1 MGVVEM
7 FGHGKLGDGSDSD
20 YHVGQYSVFD
30 FLQGASEEHMT
41 FIDPKMRYEKKYL
54 EVNGRRMACVDEG
67 TGDPIVFV
75 HGNATSS
82 YMWRNIMPH
91 LEGLGRLIALDNIGQ
106 GDSDKLPDSG
116 PDSYM
121 IPEHQIYFDGALDAL
136 GVREN
141 VTLVMHDW
149 GGSLG
154 LSWANRHPEA
164 VKGLAHCEIVVAN
177 HASYDSYRD
186 GHGERVRRAQ
196 GPEGEALVLEDNFF
210 VENIF
215 TGGVIREIDA
225 ETMAEIRRPYE
236 EPGEARRPTLSWVR
250 QIPIGG
256 KPEFVAEFSERL
268 SSWMATIDTPKLF
281 IEADP
286 GQIIVDRD
294 LDIIN
299 SWPNQSRI
307 RVRGLHH
314 PQEDSPHEIGKALA
328 DWYAGL

>member
-1 MGVVEM
+1 M
-7 FGHGKLGDGSDSD
+7 
-20 YHVGQYSVFD
+20 
-30 FLQGASEEHMT
+30 A

-54 EVNGRRMACVDEG
+54 EVLGRRIAYVDEG
-67 TGDPIVFV
+67 EGDPIVFV

-82 YMWRNIMPH
+82 YMWRNIMPY
-91 LEGLGRLIALDNIGQ
+91 LEGMGRLIALDNIGQ

-121 IPEHQIYFDGALDAL
+121 IPEHQLYFDSALDTL
-136 GVREN
+136 GVSDR
-141 VTLVMHDW
+141 VTFVMHDW
-149 GGSLG
+149 GGTLG
-154 LSWANRHPEA
+154 LSWAERHA
-164 VKGLAHCEIVVAN
+164 DGLKGLAHCEIVVAN
-177 HASYDSYRD
+177 HASYDSYSD

-215 TGGVIREIDA
+215 TGGVLRKIDA

-236 EPGEARRPTLSWVR
+236 SPGEARRPMLSWVR

-256 KPEFVAEFSERL
+256 KPEFVAELSERL
-268 SSWMATIDTPKLF
+268 SSWMTTIHTPKLF
-281 IEADP
+281 IEGDP

-294 LDIIN
+294 LTIIE
-299 SWPNQSRI
+299 SWPNQGRI
-307 RVRGLHH
+307 KVTGLHH

>member
-1 MGVVEM
+1 MLRQMQFRCIAIYIIYRLVLTNSVE
-7 FGHGKLGDGSDSD
+7 SD
-20 YHVGQYSVFD
+20 F
-30 FLQGASEEHMT
+30 EESMT
-41 FIDPKMRYEKKYL
+41 FIDPKFRYEKKYFD
-54 EVNGRRMACVDEG
+54 VNGRRMACVDEG
-67 TGDPIVFV
+67 EGDPIIFA

-106 GDSDKLPDSG
+106 GDSDKLLDSG

-121 IPEHQIYFDGALDAL
+121 IPEHQIYFDGALDTL

-149 GGSLG
+149 GGTLG
-154 LSWANRHPEA
+154 LSWANRHPE
-164 VKGLAHCEIVVAN
+164 VLKGLAHCEIVVAN
-177 HASYDSYRD
+177 HAGYDSYRD

-196 GPEGEALVLEDNFF
+196 SPEGEALVLEDNFF
-210 VENIF
+210 IENIF

-256 KPEFVAEFSERL
+256 KPEFVAELSERL

-294 LDIIN
+294 PDIID
-299 SWPNQSRI
+299 SWPNQSLI
-307 RVRGLHH
+307 KVRGLHH

>member
-1 MGVVEM
+1 
-7 FGHGKLGDGSDSD
+7 
-20 YHVGQYSVFD
+20 
-30 FLQGASEEHMT
+30 MT
-41 FIDPKMRYEKKYL
+41 FIDPKMRYTKKYL
-54 EVNGRRMACVDEG
+54 EVNGRRLAYVDEG
-67 TGDPIVFV
+67 EGDPIVFV

-116 PDSYM
+116 PGSYM
-121 IPEHQIYFDGALDAL
+121 IPEHLIYFDGALEAL

-154 LSWANRHPEA
+154 LSWANRHPDA
-164 VKGLAHCEIVVAN
+164 LKGLAHCEIVVAN

-196 GPEGEALVLEDNFF
+196 GPEGEALVLEGNFF
-210 VENIF
+210 VENVF
-215 TGGVIREIDA
+215 TGGVIREVDA

-236 EPGEARRPTLSWVR
+236 ESGEARRPTLSWVR

-256 KPEFVAEFSERL
+256 KPADVAELSERL
-268 SSWMATIDTPKLF
+268 SSWMTTIDTPKLF
-281 IEADP
+281 IEGDP
-286 GQIIVDRD
+286 GQIIV
-294 LDIIN
+294 
-299 SWPNQSRI
+299 
-307 RVRGLHH
+307 
-314 PQEDSPHEIGKALA
+314 
-328 DWYAGL
+328 